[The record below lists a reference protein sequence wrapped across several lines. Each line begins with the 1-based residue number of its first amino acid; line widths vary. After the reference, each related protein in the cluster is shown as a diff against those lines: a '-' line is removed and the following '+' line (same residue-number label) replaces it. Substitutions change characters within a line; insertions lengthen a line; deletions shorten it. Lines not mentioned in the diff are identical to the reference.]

1 MRFTLVALALGVALG
16 LVQGGRLANV
26 GRRSFRWL
34 PVLVAGALLQAVDR
48 PVALALSYL
57 LLLAFAL
64 GNLRVPALGVLA
76 VGLGLNAA
84 VVIANGAMPV
94 HQAGAS
100 QDASQPTAGKHRAER
115 PGDSL
120 TPLDDRIDLPPLGEV
135 LSLGDVVLAVGLC
148 GTAASLVR
156 RPPEGR
162 HAQLADDSAG
172 PRLR

>member
-34 PVLVAGALLQAVDR
+34 PVLVAGALLQVVDR
-48 PVALALSYL
+48 PGALALSYL
-57 LLLAFAL
+57 LLFAFAL
-64 GNLRVPALGVLA
+64 ANLRVPALGVLA

-100 QDASQPTAGKHRAER
+100 QPTAGKHRSER
-115 PGDSL
+115 PGDRL
-120 TPLDDRIDLPPLGEV
+120 TVLDDRIDLPPLGEV

-156 RPPEGR
+156 KPPEGR